1 MHPDIFT
8 SGTYLIIVFLCLTID
23 VPLTVRHIFEDN
35 HNWAGFHLAEKD
47 NLRDVEIK
55 EVNKMLSCKDETR
68 GFFTYEFESCGT
80 QKTVYFGCNSRICT
94 NCGKNHTDKW
104 AKSLKKALFN
114 VPHRHAV
121 LTIPDVLWPI
131 VRNNRFLHKI
141 LMDAAI
147 AAINDTISYK
157 HRNGRLTA
165 GAIVVLHPFSKSMGF
180 NSHLHILVTEG
191 GFDKHGRFVHQRIIH
206 FKSMR
211 RTWQY
216 QVLTRFKAALPK
228 NGANSMLIH
237 QLFENHPE
245 GFVVYLPKEARITN
259 KQKIARYVA
268 RYIRHP
274 AVANTRLHGY
284 DGKEVTFW
292 YEDREGKRHFVTMQV
307 REFIKAL
314 IQHIPDRNFKMIRHY
329 GAYSRRTK
337 RKHSGYLQRSLRQAT
352 FEDFITK
359 VKKWAP
365 KCPNC
370 GRKMTLVLYEKG
382 PPTENEVFGSKLSDW
397 NHPML
402 SLSYN

>member
-1 MHPDIFT
+1 MHLEIFT
-8 SGTYLIIVFLCLTID
+8 PGTYLLIVLLCLTID
-23 VPLTVRHIFEDN
+23 APLTVRHIFEDN
-35 HNWAGFHLAEKD
+35 HNWAGFRLAEKD

-55 EVNKMLSCKDETR
+55 EVNKMLSCKDESR
-68 GFFTYEFESCGT
+68 GFFTYECESCGT

-104 AKSLKKALFN
+104 AKSLKNALFN

-131 VRNNRFLHKI
+131 VRRNRFLHKV

-191 GFDKHGRFVHQRIIH
+191 GFDKRGRFVHQKIIP

-228 NGANSMLIH
+228 TRAISMLIH
-237 QLFENHPE
+237 QLFKNHPE
-245 GFVVYLPKEARITN
+245 GFVVYLPKE
-259 KQKIARYVA
+259 
-268 RYIRHP
+268 
-274 AVANTRLHGY
+274 
-284 DGKEVTFW
+284 
-292 YEDREGKRHFVTMQV
+292 
-307 REFIKAL
+307 
-314 IQHIPDRNFKMIRHY
+314 MIRHY

-359 VKKWAP
+359 ANKWAP

-370 GRKMTLVLYEKG
+370 GRKMTLVWYEKG
-382 PPTENEVFGSKLSDW
+382 PPTENEVFGCKLADW

-402 SLSYN
+402 SPSYN